1 MADGEEGVEAPEPRE
16 DDASPDAVGMEG
28 SDDRNGAGAG
38 LIDDGAGRMEPID
51 GSKLA
56 DLTAEL
62 PVELPTGT
70 DGAGNLGRPSS

>member
-1 MADGEEGVEAPEPRE
+1 
-16 DDASPDAVGMEG
+16 MEG